1 MKLKLATLILL
12 SGFSW
17 ADSFT
22 PLVLTN
28 AGDRYLAFP
37 AVQGPMVLYT
47 LRVYELQAQII
58 GNRETLI
65 TNLSAII
72 ENERLMSAKWRD
84 QVDAERRKAQAEKK
98 QEWVTYAIV
107 GGGGVLVGMIA
118 GALLMGAVR

>member
-1 MKLKLATLILL
+1 MRLKLVILIML

-22 PLVLTN
+22 PLILTN

-37 AVQGPMVLYT
+37 QAQGPMVLYT
-47 LRVYELQAQII
+47 LRVHDLQAQII

-84 QVDAERRKAQAEKK
+84 QVEAERKKAQAEKK
-98 QEWVTYAIV
+98 QEWVAYAVV
-107 GGGGVLVGMIA
+107 GGGGVLVGMVA
-118 GALLMGAVR
+118 GALLMGAIK